1 MKKRQPWHKS
11 GYSSGSQN
19 CVEVSEGSE
28 TLVRDTQNRGDGHLG
43 FNAQE
48 WTALLT
54 AMRVQ

>member
-1 MKKRQPWHKS
+1 MRSDWHKS
-11 GYSSGSQN
+11 SYSGN
-19 CVEVSEGSE
+19 TGHCVEVSEGSE

-48 WTALLT
+48 WNALLT